1 MDPTGPVFPGCVEEG
16 LLPSCVRPGRHQGA
30 RGCGNEHISACRQV
44 QKHGIQRT
52 IEAQLSFR
60 NKHETVYEQELLR
73 IQKAENDVITR
84 RNLESIDVVREL
96 NTPQSQEVE
105 QDRKSVRMCSSWDL
119 VIDGLLRGSVR
130 AHSRAQCVR
139 IQTQTLRSL
148 FPTHG
153 QWPLL
158 TKSVCSC

>member
-1 MDPTGPVFPGCVEEG
+1 M
-16 LLPSCVRPGRHQGA
+16 
-30 RGCGNEHISACRQV
+30 
-44 QKHGIQRT
+44 
-52 IEAQLSFR
+52 
-60 NKHETVYEQELLR
+60 
-73 IQKAENDVITR
+73 ITR
-84 RNLESIDVVREL
+84 RNLETIDVVGEL

-148 FPTHG
+148 FPMHG